1 MSKCTLSSG
10 LHWLMLCP
18 HCCYVLT
25 LTEYPESDVQLNIAT
40 VTFVTSL
47 AMSTAFHRLGVSA
60 APLPPLHW
68 VSCKWCNS
76 DNKKGSG
83 ISWHLSLTP
92 SVHGDT
98 RGIVTGTGFSDQRSS
113 AVRELWSSS
122 RCLIRW
128 RDTPG
133 AHHWIEFTTFLGH
146 ASCFTTFLAP
156 EIFFRVYFAVKPRR
170 EGKLQASENLW
181 GSFPIFANDTDTPFR
196 WKVHDLCFEN
206 SIWSERSNISRE
218 HRVV

>member
-1 MSKCTLSSG
+1 M
-10 LHWLMLCP
+10 
-18 HCCYVLT
+18 
-25 LTEYPESDVQLNIAT
+25 SDVQFREHCDCYICYIART
-40 VTFVTSL
+40 VDSFSPSECECSV
-47 AMSTAFHRLGVSA
+47 
-60 APLPPLHW
+60 PPHW

-92 SVHGDT
+92 SVHTGHN
-98 RGIVTGTGFSDQRSS
+98 IVTRTGFGDQRSS
-113 AVRELWSSS
+113 ADCDLWSSS
-122 RCLIRW
+122 SCLIRW

-133 AHHWIEFTTFLGH
+133 AHHWIDFTTFFGR

-181 GSFPIFANDTDTPFR
+181 GSFPIFANDTDTPFG

-206 SIWSERSNISRE
+206 SIWSERSNISTE